1 VIVQKPKD
9 NTILFLM
16 MSMCSGAITSI
27 DNDGIY
33 RVGRAF
39 IKEGTPEYKEVMI
52 FLKTCED
59 IRL

>member
-1 VIVQKPKD
+1 
-9 NTILFLM
+9 M